1 MARLHTHKGTSG
13 KIYAESVEPELSDS
27 FKMCFDFQIRTQT
40 VNFGATS
47 VNIKVLISGLDPK
60 VMSFR
65 TRQ

>member
-27 FKMCFDFQIRTQT
+27 FKMCFDFQIRTQA